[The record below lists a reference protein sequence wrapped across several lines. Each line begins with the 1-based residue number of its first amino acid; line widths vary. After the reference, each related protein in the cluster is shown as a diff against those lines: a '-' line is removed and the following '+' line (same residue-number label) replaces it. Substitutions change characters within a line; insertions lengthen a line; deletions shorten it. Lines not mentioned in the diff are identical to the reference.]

1 MSEKIG
7 ITTTVSPEIIY
18 AAGKIP
24 VDLNNIFISS
34 ENRLA
39 AIAAAELAGYPRTVC
54 GWIKG
59 IYGMV
64 AHYRAVDTLIA
75 VTEGDCS
82 QTHAL
87 METLDS
93 QGINVIPFSFPFD
106 RDESMLKRQM
116 EKLAHTLGADW
127 DEVLRQRERLN
138 AARKP
143 VWEID
148 RMTWED
154 GLVTGEENHYYQISC
169 SDFEGEPEKFAAR
182 SWEFIK
188 EARSR
193 QPFKSALRIGFIG
206 VPPIMDDLHS
216 FVEAFGVRVV
226 FNEVQRQF
234 SLPYP
239 ESDFLESYLRYTY
252 PYHVKR
258 RVEDIRREIE
268 RRQLDGI
275 IHYTQGFCFRQIE
288 DIIFRRELGVPIL
301 SLEGDA
307 PGPVDARTAMRIE
320 TFLSMLK

>member
-1 MSEKIG
+1 MSERIG
-7 ITTTVSPEIIY
+7 ITTTVPPEIIY

-34 ENRLA
+34 ENRTE

-87 METLDS
+87 METLDG
-93 QGINVIPFSFPFD
+93 QGINVVPFSFPFD

-116 EKLAHTLGADW
+116 EKLACALGADW
-127 DEVLRQRERLN
+127 VEVLRQRERLN
-138 AARKP
+138 AVRRH
-143 VWEID
+143 VWELD

-169 SDFEGEPEKFAAR
+169 SDFEGNPEAFAAR
-182 SWEFIK
+182 AREFIR

-193 QPFKSALRIGFIG
+193 QPFARAPRIGFIG
-206 VPPIMDDLHS
+206 VPPIIDGIHS
-216 FVEAFGVRVV
+216 FAEAFGVRVV

-239 ESDFLESYLRYTY
+239 ESGFLEAYLRYTY
-252 PYHVKR
+252 PYHVKM

-268 RRQLDGI
+268 RRRIDGI